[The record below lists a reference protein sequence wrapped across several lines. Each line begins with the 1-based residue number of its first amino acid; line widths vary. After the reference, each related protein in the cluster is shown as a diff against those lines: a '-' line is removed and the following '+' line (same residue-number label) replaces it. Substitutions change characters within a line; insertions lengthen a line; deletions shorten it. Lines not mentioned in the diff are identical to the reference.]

1 MKVVFTK
8 FAQQELNDAITY
20 YELEYAGLGLKFKE
34 ETKLTIIRISDN
46 PKAWS
51 VERGDIRKAL
61 LHRFPYKILCSLEK
75 YHILILAI
83 AHQHRKPDYWT
94 K

>member
-34 ETKLTIIRISDN
+34 ETKLTIIRISEN
-46 PKAWS
+46 PKA
-51 VERGDIRKAL
+51 
-61 LHRFPYKILCSLEK
+61 
-75 YHILILAI
+75 
-83 AHQHRKPDYWT
+83 
-94 K
+94 